1 MRTLLQITIP
11 HEPFNTAVRD
21 GTAGAKIG
29 RILEATKP
37 QAIYFTEQNGH
48 RGAVAIVDIPD
59 PSKIPAVAEPW
70 FMLFNADVQFC
81 IAMTPEDLK
90 KSGLDEMGKKWAS

>member
-1 MRTLLQITIP
+1 MRMLLQITIP
-11 HEPFNTAVRD
+11 HEPFNTAARD

-37 QAIYFTEQNGH
+37 QAVYFTEQNGH
-48 RGAVAIVDIPD
+48 RGAVVIVDIPD
-59 PSKIPAVAEPW
+59 PSKIPAVVEPW
-70 FMLFNADVQFC
+70 FVTFNADVQIR

-90 KSGLDEMGKKWAS
+90 KSGLDEMGKKWSP